1 MKPANTKSLVEG
13 ALLAAINIILSIMA
27 LYMPILGT
35 FATLVWPVPIVIL
48 GIRHG
53 LRTSILS
60 TVVAGIFVAILSG
73 PFQAVNIVISFGLIG
88 IAMGWAINKKLS
100 PFKVLSI
107 GGAAS
112 LISKV
117 ALVFIT
123 MLVIGI
129 NPLTEEINLLKESFS
144 MAGSLYEKLG
154 MDPQTVE
161 TTIESFTRSLELLP
175 LVIPGV
181 FIMAS
186 ALDTFLTYIVTKA
199 VLSRMGQRLED
210 LTPFWLWRFPDFT
223 VAFFL
228 FGNLLVLLET
238 YWPVGVLKAIGMNIV
253 LVFGFVFFI
262 QGFSLLAF
270 FLGKYD
276 VAKPLRLLIV
286 FFVLFN
292 PLFLQILFFAGLFD
306 ILFNFRKIY

>member
-1 MKPANTKSLVEG
+1 MKKTDTKSLVEG
-13 ALLAAINIILSIMA
+13 ALLAAINIVLSIMA

-35 FATLVWPVPIVIL
+35 FAALVWPVPIVIL

-53 LRTSILS
+53 LRISILS

-73 PFQAVNIVISFGLIG
+73 PLQAISVVLSFGLIG

-100 PFKVLSI
+100 PFKVLTI

-129 NPLTEEINLLKESFS
+129 NPITEEINLLKESLA
-144 MAGSLYEKLG
+144 MAGSLYEKMG
-154 MDPQTVE
+154 MDPETVKSTME
-161 TTIESFTRSLELLP
+161 NFSRSLELLP
-175 LVIPGV
+175 ILIPGI

-186 ALDTFLTYIVTKA
+186 ALDTFLTYMVTKA
-199 VLSRMGQRLED
+199 VLARMGQKLEE
-210 LTPFWLWRFPDFT
+210 LTPFWLWRFPDYT
-223 VAFFL
+223 VAFYL

-238 YWPVGVLKAIGMNIV
+238 YWPVGVLKAIGSNLA
-253 LVFGFVFFI
+253 LVFGFVFYI

-270 FLGKYD
+270 FMGKYD
-276 VAKPLRLLIV
+276 VARPLRVLITFLV
-286 FFVLFN
+286 FFN

>member
-1 MKPANTKSLVEG
+1 MKKTDTKSLVEG
-13 ALLAAINIILSIMA
+13 ALLAAINIVLSIMA

-35 FATLVWPVPIVIL
+35 FAALVWPVPIVIL

-53 LRTSILS
+53 LRISILS

-73 PFQAVNIVISFGLIG
+73 PLQAISVVLSFGLIG

-100 PFKVLSI
+100 PFKVLTI

-129 NPLTEEINLLKESFS
+129 NPITEEINLLKESLA
-144 MAGSLYEKLG
+144 MAGSLNEKMG
-154 MDPQTVE
+154 MDPETVKSTME
-161 TTIESFTRSLELLP
+161 NFSRSLELLP
-175 LVIPGV
+175 ILIPGI

-186 ALDTFLTYIVTKA
+186 ALDTFLTYMVTKA
-199 VLSRMGQRLED
+199 VLARMGHKLEE
-210 LTPFWLWRFPDFT
+210 LTPFWLWRFPDYT
-223 VAFFL
+223 VAFYL

-238 YWPVGVLKAIGMNIV
+238 YWPVGVLKAIGSNLA
-253 LVFGFVFFI
+253 LVFGFVFYI
-262 QGFSLLAF
+262 QGFSLIAF
-270 FLGKYD
+270 YMGKYD
-276 VAKPLRLLIV
+276 VARPLRVLITFLV
-286 FFVLFN
+286 FFN

>member
-1 MKPANTKSLVEG
+1 MRTNNTKSLVEG

-27 LYMPILGT
+27 IYMPILGT
-35 FATLVWPVPIVIL
+35 FATLIWPVPIVIL

-53 LRTSILS
+53 LKTSILS

-73 PFQAVNIVISFGLIG
+73 PFQAVTIVVSFGLIG
-88 IAMGWAINKKLS
+88 IAMGWAIKKDFS
-100 PFKVLSI
+100 PFKVLGV

-112 LISKV
+112 LLSKV
-117 ALVFIT
+117 ALVFIS
-123 MLVIGI
+123 MLMMGI
-129 NPLTEEINLLKESFS
+129 NPLTEEITVLRESLS
-144 MAGSLYEKLG
+144 LAGSFYQKMG

-161 TTIESFTRSLELLP
+161 TTIESFTRSLDLLP
-175 LVIPGV
+175 LVIPGI

-186 ALDTFLTYIVTKA
+186 ALDAFLTYIVTKA
-199 VLSRMGQRLED
+199 ILSRMGQKLED
-210 LTPFWLWRFPDFT
+210 LTPFWLWRFPDYT

-228 FGNLLVLLET
+228 LGNLLVLLET
-238 YWPVGVLKAIGMNIV
+238 YWPVGVLKAVGMNMS
-253 LVFGFVFFI
+253 LVFGFAFFV
-262 QGFSLLAF
+262 QGFSLLAY
-270 FLGKYD
+270 FLGKFN
-276 VAKPLRLLIV
+276 VGKAFRLLIT

>member
-1 MKPANTKSLVEG
+1 MRTNNTKSLVEG

-27 LYMPILGT
+27 IYMPILGT
-35 FATLVWPVPIVIL
+35 FATLIWPVPIVIL

-53 LRTSILS
+53 IKTSILS

-73 PFQAVNIVISFGLIG
+73 PFQAITIVVSFGLIG
-88 IAMGWAINKKLS
+88 IVMGWAIQKGLS
-100 PFKVLSI
+100 PFKVLGV

-112 LISKV
+112 LVSKV
-117 ALVFIT
+117 ALVFIS
-123 MLVIGI
+123 MLMIGI
-129 NPLTEEINLLKESFS
+129 NPLTEEITVLKESLS
-144 MAGSLYEKLG
+144 LAGSFYQKMG

-161 TTIESFTRSLELLP
+161 TTIESFTRSLDLLP
-175 LVIPGV
+175 LVIPGI

-186 ALDTFLTYIVTKA
+186 ALDAFLTYVVTKA
-199 VLSRMGQRLED
+199 VLSRMGQKLED
-210 LTPFWLWRFPDFT
+210 FTPFLLWRFPDYS

-228 FGNLLVLLET
+228 LGNLLVLLET
-238 YWPVGVLKAIGMNIV
+238 YWPVGVLKAVGMNLA
-253 LVFGFVFFI
+253 LVFGFAFFI
-262 QGFSLLAF
+262 QGFSLLAY
-270 FLGKYD
+270 FLGKFN
-276 VAKPLRLLIV
+276 VGKAFRVLIT

>member
-1 MKPANTKSLVEG
+1 MKKTDTKSLVEG
-13 ALLAAINIILSIMA
+13 ALLAAINIVLSIMA

-35 FATLVWPVPIVIL
+35 FAALVWPVPIVIL

-53 LRTSILS
+53 LRISILS

-73 PFQAVNIVISFGLIG
+73 PLQAISVVLSFGLIG

-100 PFKVLSI
+100 PFKVLTI

-129 NPLTEEINLLKESFS
+129 NPITEEINLLKESLA
-144 MAGSLYEKLG
+144 MAGSLYEKMG
-154 MDPQTVE
+154 MDPETVKSTME
-161 TTIESFTRSLELLP
+161 NFSRSLELLP
-175 LVIPGV
+175 ILIPGI

-186 ALDTFLTYIVTKA
+186 ALDTFLTYMVTKA
-199 VLSRMGQRLED
+199 VLARMGQKLEE
-210 LTPFWLWRFPDFT
+210 LTPFWLWRFPDYT
-223 VAFFL
+223 VAFYL

-238 YWPVGVLKAIGMNIV
+238 YWPVGVLKAIGSNLA
-253 LVFGFVFFI
+253 LVFGFVFYI

-270 FLGKYD
+270 YMGKYD
-276 VAKPLRLLIV
+276 VARPLRVLITFLV
-286 FFVLFN
+286 FFN

>member
-1 MKPANTKSLVEG
+1 MRTNNTKSLVEG

-27 LYMPILGT
+27 IYMPILGT
-35 FATLVWPVPIVIL
+35 FATLIWPVPIVIL

-73 PFQAVNIVISFGLIG
+73 PFQAVTIVVSFGLVG
-88 IAMGWAINKKLS
+88 IAIGWAIKKNLS
-100 PFKVLSI
+100 PFKVLGV

-112 LISKV
+112 LVSKV
-117 ALVFIT
+117 ALVFIS
-123 MLVIGI
+123 MLMMGI
-129 NPLTEEINLLKESFS
+129 NPLTEEITVLKESLS
-144 MAGSLYEKLG
+144 LAGSFYQKMG
-154 MDPQTVE
+154 VDPQTVE
-161 TTIESFTRSLELLP
+161 NTIESFTRNLDLLP
-175 LVIPGV
+175 LVIPGI

-186 ALDTFLTYIVTKA
+186 ALDAFLTYIVTKA
-199 VLSRMGQRLED
+199 VLARMGQKLED
-210 LTPFWLWRFPDFT
+210 FTPFWLWRFPDYT

-228 FGNLLVLLET
+228 LGNLLVLLET
-238 YWPVGVLKAIGMNIV
+238 YWPVGVLKAVGLNLA
-253 LVFGFVFFI
+253 LVFGFAFFV

-270 FLGKYD
+270 FLGKYN
-276 VAKPLRLLIV
+276 VGKPLRLLIV

>member
-1 MKPANTKSLVEG
+1 MKTTNTKSLVEG

-27 LYMPILGT
+27 IYMPILGT
-35 FATLVWPVPIVIL
+35 FATLIWPVPIVIL

-53 LRTSILS
+53 LKTSILS

-73 PFQAVNIVISFGLIG
+73 PFQAVSIVISFGLVG
-88 IAMGWAINKKLS
+88 IAMGWAINKNLS

-117 ALVFIT
+117 ALIFIT
-123 MLVIGI
+123 MLMIGI
-129 NPLTEEINLLKESFS
+129 NPLTEEINLLKESLS
-144 MAGSLYEKLG
+144 VAGSFYEKMG

-161 TTIESFTRSLELLP
+161 TTIESFTRSLEFLP
-175 LVIPGV
+175 LVIPGI

-199 VLSRMGQRLED
+199 VLSRMGQKLED

-223 VAFFL
+223 VALFL

-238 YWPVGVLKAIGMNIV
+238 YWPVGVLKSIGMNLT
-253 LVFGFVFFI
+253 LVFGFAFFI

-276 VAKPLRLLIV
+276 LAKPLRLLIV
-286 FFVLFN
+286 FFILFN
-292 PLFLQILFFAGLFD
+292 PLFLYLIFFAGLFD

>member
-1 MKPANTKSLVEG
+1 MKKTDTKSLVEG
-13 ALLAAINIILSIMA
+13 ALLAAINIVLSIMA

-35 FATLVWPVPIVIL
+35 FAALVWPVPIVIL

-53 LRTSILS
+53 LRISILS

-73 PFQAVNIVISFGLIG
+73 PLQAISVVLSFGLIG

-100 PFKVLSI
+100 PFKVLTI

-129 NPLTEEINLLKESFS
+129 NPITEEINLLKESLA
-144 MAGSLYEKLG
+144 MAVSLYEKMG
-154 MDPQTVE
+154 MDPETVKSTME
-161 TTIESFTRSLELLP
+161 NFSRSLELLP
-175 LVIPGV
+175 ILIPGI

-186 ALDTFLTYIVTKA
+186 ALDTFLTYMVTKA
-199 VLSRMGQRLED
+199 VLARMGQKLEE
-210 LTPFWLWRFPDFT
+210 LTPFWLWRFPDYT
-223 VAFFL
+223 VAFYL

-238 YWPVGVLKAIGMNIV
+238 YWPVGVLKAIGSNLA
-253 LVFGFVFFI
+253 LVFGFVFYI

-270 FLGKYD
+270 YMGKYD
-276 VAKPLRLLIV
+276 VARPLRVLITFLV
-286 FFVLFN
+286 FFN

>member
-1 MKPANTKSLVEG
+1 MKTTNTKSLVEG

-27 LYMPILGT
+27 IYMPILGT
-35 FATLVWPVPIVIL
+35 FATLIWPVPIVIL

-53 LRTSILS
+53 LKTSILS

-73 PFQAVNIVISFGLIG
+73 PFQAVSIVISFGLIG
-88 IAMGWAINKKLS
+88 IAMGWAINKNLS

-117 ALVFIT
+117 ALIFIT
-123 MLVIGI
+123 MLMIGI
-129 NPLTEEINLLKESFS
+129 NPLTEEINLLKESLS
-144 MAGSLYEKLG
+144 VAGSFYEKMG

-175 LVIPGV
+175 LVIPGI

-199 VLSRMGQRLED
+199 VLSRMGQKLED
-210 LTPFWLWRFPDFT
+210 LTPFWLWRFPDYT

-238 YWPVGVLKAIGMNIV
+238 YWPVGILKAVGLNLS

-292 PLFLQILFFAGLFD
+292 PFFLNILFFAGLFD